1 MPSRV
6 LIRRSPI
13 VYLALFAL
21 VAVLLV
27 ATARFAFGG
36 TFDGGSDQSRI
47 VAAVKADKPS
57 VVALQ
62 VTVNGTQYVPVDPFG
77 DTQAQNVQG
86 RASGSG
92 FVYSKS
98 GLIVTNAHVVSPP
111 TGGRL
116 SNLQVLFAN
125 GDRVPGHVVGID
137 AGNDVALVKV
147 DDYAKLP
154 PPLPLGNS
162 NAVEA
167 GEWAIAIGEPLE
179 LKQTVTVGVVSAF
192 NRSEPI
198 GSEDGGQPHVFKG
211 LLQTSAPINPGNSGG
226 PLIDMA
232 GRVIGIN
239 QSVAGDAQGIGF
251 AIPIDSVRTDVA
263 ALLAN
268 PSGGDRTAQAAAPN
282 DQSTA
287 PHGPS
292 LGINLSA
299 LSGDIRS
306 QLNYNGEGGVAIV
319 GVRDGSAADG
329 AGIVPGDVIVG
340 IDGNSVTSPEQVA
353 AVVRNTPSGGKVD
366 LQLWSAGNQKDVAV
380 APSE

>member
-1 MPSRV
+1 
-6 LIRRSPI
+6 
-13 VYLALFAL
+13 
-21 VAVLLV
+21 VLLV

-111 TGGRL
+111 TGGRV

-154 PPLPLGNS
+154 PPLPLGDS